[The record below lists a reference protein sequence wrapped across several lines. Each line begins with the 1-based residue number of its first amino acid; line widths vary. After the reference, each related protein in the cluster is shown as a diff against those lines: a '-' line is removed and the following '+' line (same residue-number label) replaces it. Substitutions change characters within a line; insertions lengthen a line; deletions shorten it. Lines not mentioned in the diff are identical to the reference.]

1 MQAKRLRLLHIKLPI
16 KEEMSMDKNL
26 FKAPGDPE
34 RLMWKSMG
42 REVSHHTPI
51 FDVVRIS
58 RQNLDGSKK
67 GSFVQLHTTDWI
79 VVIPWFR
86 DEDGVPRFI
95 MEQQYRHG
103 TDSITWEFPGGLV
116 EKGEDSA
123 IAAARELLEETGLEG
138 KLTLLGDVSPNAAFM
153 DNRQRFYL
161 AQDMEIK
168 GVQSLDENEEID
180 VFSVPVEEAVEGM
193 GKGIYDNGTMMIAL
207 GYFLR
212 YAEKHPYLRET
223 IR

>member
-1 MQAKRLRLLHIKLPI
+1 MT
-16 KEEMSMDKNL
+16 MDKDL

-34 RLMWKSMG
+34 RLMWVSGKK
-42 REVSHHTPI
+42 EVSHHTPI
-51 FDVVRIS
+51 FDVVRVE
-58 RQNLDGSKK
+58 RQSLDGSRK

-86 DEDGVPRFI
+86 DGEGVPRFI

-103 TDSITWEFPGGLV
+103 TDSVTWEFPGGLV
-116 EKGEDSA
+116 EDGEDSA
-123 IAAARELLEETGLEG
+123 LAAARELREETGLEG
-138 KLTLLGDVSPNAAFM
+138 RLTLLGDVSPNAAFM

-161 AQDMEIK
+161 AEDMELK
-168 GVQSLDENEEID
+168 GSQNLDENEEID

-193 GKGIYDNGTMMIAL
+193 GRGIYDNGTMMMAL

-212 YAEKHPYLRET
+212 HAGKHPYLREVLK
-223 IR
+223 

>member
-1 MQAKRLRLLHIKLPI
+1 
-16 KEEMSMDKNL
+16 MDKNL

-34 RLMWKSMG
+34 KLMWISGK
-42 REVSHHTPI
+42 REVAHHTPI
-51 FDVVRIS
+51 FDVVRVERRS
-58 RQNLDGSKK
+58 ADGSRK

-86 DEDGVPRFI
+86 DGEGVPRFI

-103 TDSITWEFPGGLV
+103 TDSVTWEFPGGLV
-116 EKGEDSA
+116 EDGEDSA
-123 IAAARELLEETGLEG
+123 LAAARELREETGLEG
-138 KLTLLGDVSPNAAFM
+138 RLTLLGDVSPNAAFM

-161 AQDMEIK
+161 AEDMELK
-168 GVQSLDENEEID
+168 GAQSLDENEEID

-193 GKGIYDNGTMMIAL
+193 GRGIYDNGTMMMAL

-212 YAEKHPYLRET
+212 HAEKHPYLREVLK
-223 IR
+223 